1 MENAAVLIMGI
12 FSRLRRWLTAAF
24 MDPEEEQPGV
34 APEEE
39 MASSIPA
46 RAVRPLECLI
56 CTPLEF
62 KDARQAVNALAK
74 GQIVVVRLT
83 EVDDGLG
90 QRILDFVSGAVYL
103 LHGSMQF
110 IGSDVAICTPDSVR
124 VEQGD
129 YQFNVVAMPVFRR
142 VGS

>member
-1 MENAAVLIMGI
+1 
-12 FSRLRRWLTAAF
+12 
-24 MDPEEEQPGV
+24 MDPEEEQPKV
-34 APEEE
+34 EAPDEE
-39 MASSIPA
+39 AVSSIPA
-46 RAVRPLECLI
+46 RTVRPLECLI
-56 CTPLEF
+56 CTPFEF

-74 GQIVVVRLT
+74 GQIVVIRLA
-83 EVDDGLG
+83 EVDESLG
-90 QRILDFVSGAVYL
+90 QRIIDFVSGAVFL